1 MVERVLDEGLDEFVG
16 GVVGAGG
23 GAGVALGKGEVP
35 FALDEGD
42 LGLELQ
48 QALIDGAK
56 LLDIERAVIDPH
68 ELAGDGI
75 GEQRE
80 LAEGAEEGGV
90 VESAFL
96 QRPKGAGA
104 EEVATKRG
112 DTELEAATR
121 FIDKAEEGDEG
132 EPGIVVAGIGEAG
145 FLGEAAQA
153 TKGVAEI
160 VDVAQA
166 FVGAGHERKAT
177 LFDDHEEEETVDEP
191 EQIGVEKG

>member
-1 MVERVLDEGLDEFVG
+1 M
-16 GVVGAGG
+16 
-23 GAGVALGKGEVP
+23 GKGEGP
-35 FALDEGD
+35 FVSDWGD
-42 LGLELQ
+42 LGVELQ
-48 QALIDGAK
+48 QAWIDGAK

-75 GEQRE
+75 GEQGE

-90 VESAFL
+90 VEGAFL

-104 EEVATKRG
+104 EEVAAERG
-112 DTELEAATR
+112 DAELKAASG
-121 FIDKAEEGDEG
+121 FIDKAEEGDVG

-153 TKGVAEI
+153 SEGVAKI

>member
-23 GAGVALGKGEVP
+23 GTGVALGKGEVP
-35 FALDEGD
+35 FAFDEGD

-56 LLDIERAVIDPH
+56 LLHIERAVIDPH

-75 GEQRE
+75 GEQGE

-90 VESAFL
+90 VEGAFF
-96 QRPKGAGA
+96 QRPEGAGA
-104 EEVATKRG
+104 EEVAAERG
-112 DTELEAATR
+112 DAELEAATG
-121 FIDKAEEGDEG
+121 FIDEPEEGDEG
-132 EPGIVVAGIGEAG
+132 EPGILVASIGEAG
-145 FLGEAAQA
+145 FLGEAAQTA
-153 TKGVAEI
+153 EGVAEI

-166 FVGAGHERKAT
+166 PVGAGHEREAA
-177 LFDDHEEEETVDEP
+177 LFDDHEEEEAIDEP
-191 EQIGVEKG
+191 EEAGVEKG